1 MKQNYARNY
10 QRVQAISATKIG
22 QVALLLDHCV
32 RLLDRAIAA
41 IHANQMEDLYLHL
54 DQTIVILCTIEN
66 SLDEEASEY
75 AKGLKSFFQKM
86 TRGLQ
91 EVLYQGNADLC
102 AKIQTCLLG
111 MANIWHKA
119 DKEPVEKE
127 ETLSGAPGTG
137 ENNVYPT
144 TRENLQISV

>member
-66 SLDEEASEY
+66 SFNEEASDH
-75 AKGLKSFFQKM
+75 AKRLKSFFQKM

-111 MANIWHKA
+111 MANIWHNA
-119 DKEPVEKE
+119 DKQPIENTEMLPAAP
-127 ETLSGAPGTG
+127 LSG

-144 TRENLQISV
+144 ARENLQMSI